1 MKLHESKNQIVIR
14 GIDHELIKEHLDSDI
29 QKVLCIYDTSDNLL
43 KDLREYN
50 SDRLALYRIYEG
62 VEDEWIIKRHKR
74 VDDDNNYTNKPWG
87 IMGKPKQ

>member
-1 MKLHESKNQIVIR
+1 
-14 GIDHELIKEHLDSDI
+14 LDSDI

-74 VDDDNNYTNKPWG
+74 VDDDNNYTNKPWW